1 MAARMPPLHQTR
13 LGYRLAPDDS
23 PAGATARAPPTC
35 CGNGWRCPQLE
46 VARLDAANDA
56 PDNTAMRY
64 RRNESV
70 TVTTVDDG
78 SFLVEPET
86 QEIFYLDALAAG
98 VWTALAAT
106 MTPAELQRQVA
117 EAFPQTP
124 RETIE
129 ADLATLLADMVERK
143 LLEAES

>member
-1 MAARMPPLHQTR
+1 
-13 LGYRLAPDDS
+13 
-23 PAGATARAPPTC
+23 
-35 CGNGWRCPQLE
+35 
-46 VARLDAANDA
+46 
-56 PDNTAMRY
+56 MRY